1 MLVAPAVAEF
11 ARRFGPPEYFALM
24 TIGLVMVI
32 FIGGATFTK
41 SAISCVFGLLLGA
54 VGVDPLYGQHR
65 LTFDQLRLFDGIDFI
80 IVAMGLFAVSEV
92 LVHRSEERRVG
103 KECVR
108 PCRSGCSLYH

>member
-1 MLVAPAVAEF
+1 
-11 ARRFGPPEYFALM
+11 
-24 TIGLVMVI
+24 MVI

-54 VGVDPLYGQHR
+54 VGVDPLYGQPR

-92 LVHRSEERRVG
+92 IVNAERSHQGSILKASFVG
-103 KECVR
+103 LFPSLADLAKCGFTII
-108 PCRSGCSLYH
+108 SGHVMVC